1 MHGVALRDTL
11 RSSTIDDPA
20 GLAKAF
26 HAATLATVEP
36 WYRATVDMDR
46 QRMAEVQA
54 AIAGTEA
61 PTDDSYELT
70 MAMLYSIPRDPDLM
84 RVGLRFMALL
94 SNPDQEL
101 ADPAVVARIR
111 EVGSGW
117 RDDPIPG
124 PSRVELLA
132 LLDA

>member
-1 MHGVALRDTL
+1 
-11 RSSTIDDPA
+11 
-20 GLAKAF
+20 
-26 HAATLATVEP
+26 
-36 WYRATVDMDR
+36 
-46 QRMAEVQA
+46 MAEVQA

-84 RVGLRFMALL
+84 RVGLRYMALL
-94 SNPDQEL
+94 SQPDQEL
-101 ADPAVVARIR
+101 ADPAIIARIR
-111 EVGSGW
+111 DVGGAW

-124 PSRVELLA
+124 PSRAELLA